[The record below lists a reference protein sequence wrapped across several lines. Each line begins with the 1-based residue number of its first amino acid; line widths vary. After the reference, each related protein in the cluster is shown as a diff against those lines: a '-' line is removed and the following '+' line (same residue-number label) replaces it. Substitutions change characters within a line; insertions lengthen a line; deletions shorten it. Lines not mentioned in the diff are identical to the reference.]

1 MTYET
6 EIEMDKCAARI
17 DWVLDNAGTSAWLKE
32 ALRRA
37 LEADPVT
44 VGNDVEILRQLLQ
57 RRAALWVRD
66 QLTPVVQGGAHGFAS
81 SSRSEF

>member
-6 EIEMDKCAARI
+6 VNEMDKCAARI

-37 LEADPVT
+37 LEADPVS
-44 VGNDVEILRQLLQ
+44 VGNDVEVLRQLLQ
-57 RRAALWVRD
+57 QRATLWVRD
-66 QLTPVVQGGAHGFAS
+66 QLTPVVQGGDHWLRPFNS
-81 SSRSEF
+81 KS

>member
-66 QLTPVVQGGAHGFAS
+66 QLTLVVQGGDHGFAS